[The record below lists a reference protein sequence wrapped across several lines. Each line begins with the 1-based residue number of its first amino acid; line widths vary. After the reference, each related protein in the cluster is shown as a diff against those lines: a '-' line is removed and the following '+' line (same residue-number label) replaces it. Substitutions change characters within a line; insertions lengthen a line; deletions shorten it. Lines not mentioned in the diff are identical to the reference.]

1 MVRNVK
7 FFSKKPPV
15 TAPIDGAANVQ
26 SGVQLSRSALYE
38 QRMKAI
44 YDDVHAGR
52 CSFEEAI
59 DRVVEAA
66 LALTTDWFTP
76 KGRAEAAAL
85 VRQRCTS
92 DPRLRK
98 ALGG

>member
-1 MVRNVK
+1 VK
-7 FFSKKPPV
+7 LFPKKPRV
-15 TAPIDGAANVQ
+15 TAPIDGEANVQ
-26 SGVQLSRSALYE
+26 SGVQLSRDALYE

-52 CSFEEAI
+52 CSFDEAV
-59 DRVVEAA
+59 DRVVEAS

-76 KGRAEAAAL
+76 KGRVEAAAL
-85 VRQRCTS
+85 VRERWTS